1 MDEQHPKLQAIV
13 LADRI
18 YADQQTGKKII
29 AGTFNTLSSTRFPC
43 KYNTTTFAYI
53 CATNVRGRAP
63 LHLRYVDLKTNE
75 ILFRSGELELLSQ
88 GPLESIELIVEVPP
102 FPMPHPGVFVF
113 EVVSREEPIGSYR
126 ILVNKSEKPKG

>member
-1 MDEQHPKLQAIV
+1 MDDHPKLQAIV

-18 YADQQTGKKII
+18 YTEQHTGKKII
-29 AGTFNTLSSTRFPC
+29 AGTFNTLSSPEFPC
-43 KYNTTTFAYI
+43 DYHTTTFAYI

-63 LHLRYVDLKTNE
+63 MHLRYVDLKTNE
-75 ILFRSGELELLSQ
+75 ILFRSGQFELSSKD
-88 GPLESIELIVEVPP
+88 PLASIELIVEVPP

-126 ILVNKSEKPKG
+126 ILVNKREKAKG